1 MFAYT
6 ATRSVQPLQ
15 LVTSEGVCQ
24 VELLQN
30 NISNLGETLAELDAL
45 PPMPPREDSPEP
57 RSVAAGGGGSIGGA
71 EAPGSPAARAAAPAS
86 PSPKD
91 RQSPAAGVAAGG
103 GAHAA
108 GDAERPATAAGAVP
122 AHGGG
127 PRGRAAAPDDDT
139 ASQLCNGHAVPDKAN
154 VESIAQL
161 RQRAINI
168 CQDGSVKQRT
178 H

>member
-1 MFAYT
+1 MFSYA

-15 LVTSEGVCQ
+15 LVTSDGGGQ

-30 NISNLGETLAELDAL
+30 NISNLRETLAELDAL
-45 PPMPPREDSPEP
+45 PPVPPREDSPGP
-57 RSVAAGGGGSIGGA
+57 LSVAAGGGGAIGGA
-71 EAPGSPAARAAAPAS
+71 EAAGS
-86 PSPKD
+86 PSPQD
-91 RQSPAAGVAAGG
+91 RQSPAAGVTAGG
-103 GAHAA
+103 SAHAA
-108 GDAERPATAAGAVP
+108 GDAERAAAAAGAVP

-127 PRGRAAAPDDDT
+127 PPGRGAAADSDT

-161 RQRAINI
+161 SQRAINY